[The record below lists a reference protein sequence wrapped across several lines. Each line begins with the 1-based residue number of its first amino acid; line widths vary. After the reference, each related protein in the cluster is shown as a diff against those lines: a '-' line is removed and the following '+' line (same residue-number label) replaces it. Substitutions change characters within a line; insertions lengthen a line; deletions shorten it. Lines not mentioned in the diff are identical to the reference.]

1 VIMLTARADEHDKVT
16 GLEGGADDYMT
27 KPFSPRELVA
37 RIKAVLRRSGSAENQ
52 VVSSGDIELDAG
64 AHRVLVKGNEVH
76 LGPTEYRLL
85 KYLMTHPERVYSR
98 NQLLDRVWGA
108 NVYVEE
114 RTVDVHVRRLR
125 KALTEHGVERYIQTV
140 RGAGYRFSI
149 LDA

>member
-1 VIMLTARADEHDKVT
+1 
-16 GLEGGADDYMT
+16 
-27 KPFSPRELVA
+27 
-37 RIKAVLRRSGSAENQ
+37 
-52 VVSSGDIELDAG
+52 
-64 AHRVLVKGNEVH
+64 VLVKGNEVH

>member
-1 VIMLTARADEHDKVT
+1 
-16 GLEGGADDYMT
+16 
-27 KPFSPRELVA
+27 
-37 RIKAVLRRSGSAENQ
+37 
-52 VVSSGDIELDAG
+52 
-64 AHRVLVKGNEVH
+64 
-76 LGPTEYRLL
+76 
-85 KYLMTHPERVYSR
+85 MTHPERVYSR